1 MERKEERV
9 MARQSIFKFNE
20 RVTTEA
26 KDATYE
32 FRGPII
38 SVKNLEKKFGEHEV
52 LKDISFDLFEGDV
65 VCIIGSSGSG
75 KSTLLRCIN
84 HLETPTSGQILYHG
98 YPLTKDAQ
106 TINRFRSQVGMVFQQ
121 FNLFNN
127 MTVFDNCM
135 AGVHKVKKR
144 SKEYSTEICMKYLE
158 KVGMAPYV
166 KAKPHQLSGGMKQR
180 VAIARALAME
190 PEVLLF
196 DEPTS
201 ALDPELTLEILKVIR
216 ELAEEKMTMVIV
228 THEMNFAK
236 DVSNRMIFM
245 DKGVI
250 VEETTPELLF
260 TSTNQRT
267 REFLGKYHDMA

>member
-1 MERKEERV
+1 MDDNKV
-9 MARQSIFKFNE
+9 FQINHLGK
-20 RVTTEA
+20 T
-26 KDATYE
+26 
-32 FRGPII
+32 
-38 SVKNLEKKFGEHEV
+38 FGTHVV
-52 LKDISFDLFEGDV
+52 LRDIDFTVNTGDV
-65 VCIIGSSGSG
+65 TCIIGASGSG
-75 KSTLLRCIN
+75 KSTLLRCMN
-84 HLETPTSGQILYHG
+84 LLETPTSGEILFHG
-98 YPLTKDAQ
+98 DPITGKDFNQSAYRTK
-106 TINRFRSQVGMVFQQ
+106 VGMVFQS

-201 ALDPELTLEILKVIR
+201 ALDPEMVGEVLSVMKQ
-216 ELAEEKMTMVIV
+216 LANEGLTMVIV
-228 THEMNFAK
+228 THEMAFAR
-236 DVSNRMIFM
+236 DVSTRTIFM
-245 DKGVI
+245 DKGYI
-250 VEETTPELLF
+250 VEDAPPQELF
-260 TSTNQRT
+260 NNPKEART
-267 REFLGKYHDMA
+267 REFLSRFMQG